1 MHIAALIAFECQPQ
15 RCAVGDCAVGTGAG
29 NAPQAAGL
37 YRRHREHTQ
46 HKPSPVG
53 NGVAFAS
60 GNRRG
65 ETQASAIDNHI
76 ASSKAE
82 TVGHI
87 VKTVRQRLLQQ
98 RQQTTVDSAA
108 TDKRFER
115 CLHNA
120 KLCLIF
126 QSCKSPHKII
136 SSQRPHSG
144 RMHPSARCEKPPKRG
159 LHPSSQYTAIGE
171 NRRRAV

>member
-1 MHIAALIAFECQPQ
+1 MIYAIHP
-15 RCAVGDCAVGTGAG
+15 VGKLTVTPEGAYLHFHAE
-29 NAPQAAGL
+29 APQAAGL

-46 HKPSPVG
+46 HKLSPVG

-115 CLHNA
+115 CFHNA

-144 RMHPSARCEKPPKRG
+144 RMHHRHRRKTAEERIAPSA
-159 LHPSSQYTAIGE
+159 QYTAIGE
-171 NRRRAV
+171 KPPKSGLIR